1 MAKKEERLDLSH
13 MPRQTTMRKKILSNC
28 KARLSIIVFSTFIL
42 GNRVVCD
49 IEIKKPYKN
58 LYHAHQA
65 VVQGLL

>member
-1 MAKKEERLDLSH
+1 MPMQTIMKKKFSTD
-13 MPRQTTMRKKILSNC
+13 
-28 KARLSIIVFSTFIL
+28 KAGDYRIVFSTFLL